1 MLGNMMKDQ
10 LLISGILEHASQ
22 NNSKTEVVSNTIEGG
37 LHHYTILDSA
47 KRSKKL
53 ANALT
58 SIGIKKGDVIG
69 TMAVNGYRHL
79 ELYFGVSGIGAV
91 LHTLN
96 PRLFPEHVEYIV
108 NHAEDKYI
116 FVDIPFLPII
126 EGVLDTLKT
135 VKGIVVLTSK
145 ENMPES
151 KVKNLICYEDLIA
164 NESEEIV
171 WPEFDEHT
179 ASSLCY
185 TSGTTGNPKG
195 ALYSH
200 RSTIIHAWFSSAGNG
215 FNMTPSSIV
224 LPVVPMFHVNAW
236 GLPYAAFMFGAKL
249 VLPGPFT
256 DGESI
261 TNLIQ
266 SEKVKQ
272 LVGVPTV
279 WLELLN
285 YTEKNNITLDTLETV
300 LVGGSA
306 APKSMI
312 KAFQEKHNAF
322 MNHGWG
328 MTEMSPVG
336 TMNAHKPEMDK
347 MDIEDRYELQTSQG
361 KSIYGC
367 SIKIIDD
374 NGKTL
379 PNDGKTYG
387 RLMVKGPGVIERYYK
402 AEESALEDGWF
413 DTGDVSTISEDGYM
427 RIVDRSKDVIKSGGE
442 WISSIDLE
450 NTAVGHPGVAEA
462 CVIGVL
468 HSKWDERP
476 LLFIVKNGIEDCDKD
491 SIIQYLSDKIAK
503 WWLPDDVIFVE
514 ELPHGATGKLVKT
527 GLRDEYKNHLIDSN

>member
-10 LLISGILEHASQ
+10 LLISGILEHALQ
-22 NNSKTEVVSNTIEGG
+22 NNGKTEVVSNTVEGG
-37 LHHYTILDSA
+37 IHRYTISDSA
-47 KRSKKL
+47 KRSKQL
-53 ANALT
+53 ANALS

-79 ELYFGVSGIGAV
+79 ELYFGVSGLGAV

-116 FVDIPFLPII
+116 FVDAPFLPII
-126 EGVLDTLKT
+126 EGVLDSFKT

-164 NESEEIV
+164 NESDEIV
-171 WPEFDEHT
+171 WPEFDENT

-200 RSTIIHAWFSSAGNG
+200 RSTIVHAWFSSAGNG

-279 WLELLN
+279 WLDLLN
-285 YTEKNNITLDTLETV
+285 YTEKNNITLDSVETV

-306 APKSMI
+306 APISMI

-336 TMNAHKPEMDK
+336 TMNAYKPEMDE
-347 MDIEDRYELQTSQG
+347 MGIEDRYQLQTSQG

-367 SIKIIDD
+367 SIKIVNDE
-374 NGKTL
+374 GKAL

-468 HSKWDERP
+468 HPKWDERP

-491 SIIQYLSDKIAK
+491 SVINYLTDKIAK

-527 GLRDEYKNHLIDSN
+527 GLREQYKNHLINN

>member
-10 LLISGILEHASQ
+10 LLISGILEHAIK

-37 LHHYTILDSA
+37 LHRYTILESA
-47 KRSKKL
+47 KRSKQL
-53 ANALT
+53 ANALA
-58 SIGIKKGDVIG
+58 SMGIKKGDIIG
-69 TMAVNGYRHL
+69 TVAVNGYRHL

-96 PRLFPEHVEYIV
+96 PRLFPEHVEYII

-116 FVDIPFLPII
+116 FVDVPFLPII
-126 EGVLDTLKT
+126 EGVFEKLKT
-135 VKGIVVLTSK
+135 VKGVVVLAAK
-145 ENMPES
+145 NNMPES
-151 KVKNLICYEDLIA
+151 KIKNLICYEELISK
-164 NESEEIV
+164 ESTEIN

-200 RSTIIHAWFSSAGNG
+200 RSTIVHAWFSSAGNG

-266 SEKVKQ
+266 SEDVKQ

-279 WLELLN
+279 WLDLLN
-285 YTEKNNITLDTLETV
+285 YTEKNNITLDTIETV
-300 LVGGSA
+300 LVGGAA

-336 TMNAHKPEMDK
+336 TMNAYKPEMDE
-347 MDIEDRYELQTSQG
+347 MNIEDRYELQTSQG

-402 AEESALEDGWF
+402 AEQSALEDGWF
-413 DTGDVSTISEDGYM
+413 DTGDVSTITEDGYM
-427 RIVDRSKDVIKSGGE
+427 KIVDRSKDVIKSGGE

-468 HSKWDERP
+468 HPKWDERP

-491 SIIQYLSDKIAK
+491 SIISYLADKIAK

-527 GLRDEYKNHLIDSN
+527 GLRDEYKNHLIDSK

>member
-10 LLISGILEHASQ
+10 LLISGILEHALQ
-22 NNSKTEVVSNTIEGG
+22 NNGKTEVVSNTVEGG
-37 LHHYTILDSA
+37 IHRYTISDSA
-47 KRSKKL
+47 KRSKQL
-53 ANALT
+53 ANALS

-79 ELYFGVSGIGAV
+79 ELYFGVSGLGAV

-116 FVDIPFLPII
+116 FVDAPFLPII
-126 EGVLDTLKT
+126 EGVLDSLKT

-164 NESEEIV
+164 NESDEIV
-171 WPEFDEHT
+171 WPEFDENT

-200 RSTIIHAWFSSAGNG
+200 RSTIVHAWFSSAGNG

-279 WLELLN
+279 WLDLLN
-285 YTEKNNITLDTLETV
+285 YTEKNNITLDSVETV

-306 APKSMI
+306 APISMI

-336 TMNAHKPEMDK
+336 TMNAYKPEMDE
-347 MDIEDRYELQTSQG
+347 MGIEDRYQLQTSQG

-367 SIKIIDD
+367 SIKIVNDE
-374 NGKTL
+374 GKAL

-402 AEESALEDGWF
+402 AEGSALEDGWF

-468 HSKWDERP
+468 HPKWDERP

-491 SIIQYLSDKIAK
+491 SVINYLTGKIAK

-527 GLRDEYKNHLIDSN
+527 GLREQYKNHLINN

>member
-10 LLISGILEHASQ
+10 LLISGILEHALQ
-22 NNSKTEVVSNTIEGG
+22 NNGKTEVVSNTVEGG
-37 LHHYTILDSA
+37 IHRYTISDSA
-47 KRSKKL
+47 KRSKQL
-53 ANALT
+53 ANALS

-79 ELYFGVSGIGAV
+79 ELYFGVSGLGAV

-116 FVDIPFLPII
+116 FVDAPFLPII
-126 EGVLDTLKT
+126 EGVLDSLKT

-164 NESEEIV
+164 NESDEIV
-171 WPEFDEHT
+171 WPEFDENT

-200 RSTIIHAWFSSAGNG
+200 RSTIVHAWFSSAGNG

-279 WLELLN
+279 WLDLLN
-285 YTEKNNITLDTLETV
+285 YTEKNNITLDSVETV

-306 APKSMI
+306 APISMI

-336 TMNAHKPEMDK
+336 TMNAYKPEMDE
-347 MDIEDRYELQTSQG
+347 MGIEDRYQLQTSQG

-367 SIKIIDD
+367 SIKIVNDE
-374 NGKTL
+374 GKAL

-402 AEESALEDGWF
+402 AEGSALEDGWF

-468 HSKWDERP
+468 HPKWDERP

-491 SIIQYLSDKIAK
+491 SVINYLTDKIAK

-527 GLRDEYKNHLIDSN
+527 GLREQYKNHLINN

>member
-10 LLISGILEHASQ
+10 LLISGILEHALQ
-22 NNSKTEVVSNTIEGG
+22 NNGKTEVVSNTVEGG
-37 LHHYTILDSA
+37 IHRYTISDSA
-47 KRSKKL
+47 KRSKQL
-53 ANALT
+53 ANALS

-79 ELYFGVSGIGAV
+79 ELYFGVSGLGAV

-116 FVDIPFLPII
+116 FVDAPFLPII
-126 EGVLDTLKT
+126 EGVLDSLKT

-164 NESEEIV
+164 NESDEIV
-171 WPEFDEHT
+171 WPEFDENT

-200 RSTIIHAWFSSAGNG
+200 RSTIVHAWFSSAGNG

-279 WLELLN
+279 WLDLLN
-285 YTEKNNITLDTLETV
+285 YTEKNNITLDSVETV

-306 APKSMI
+306 APISMI

-336 TMNAHKPEMDK
+336 TMNAYKPEMDE
-347 MDIEDRYELQTSQG
+347 MGIEDRYQLQTSQG

-367 SIKIIDD
+367 SIKIVNDE
-374 NGKTL
+374 GKAL

-468 HSKWDERP
+468 HPKWDERP

-491 SIIQYLSDKIAK
+491 SVINYLTGKIAK

-527 GLRDEYKNHLIDSN
+527 GLREQYKNHLINN

>member
-10 LLISGILEHASQ
+10 LLISGILEHALQ
-22 NNSKTEVVSNTIEGG
+22 NNGKTEVVSNTVEGG
-37 LHHYTILDSA
+37 IHRYTISDSA
-47 KRSKKL
+47 KRSKQL
-53 ANALT
+53 ANALS

-79 ELYFGVSGIGAV
+79 ELYFGVSGLGAV

-116 FVDIPFLPII
+116 FVDAPFLPII
-126 EGVLDTLKT
+126 EGVLDSLKT

-164 NESEEIV
+164 NESDEIV
-171 WPEFDEHT
+171 WPEFDENT

-200 RSTIIHAWFSSAGNG
+200 RSTIVHAWFSSAGNG

-279 WLELLN
+279 WLDLLN
-285 YTEKNNITLDTLETV
+285 YTEKNNITLDSVETV

-306 APKSMI
+306 APISMI

-336 TMNAHKPEMDK
+336 TMNAYKPEMDE
-347 MDIEDRYELQTSQG
+347 MGIEDRYQLQTSQG

-367 SIKIIDD
+367 SIKIVNDE
-374 NGKTL
+374 GKAL

-468 HSKWDERP
+468 HPKWDERP

-491 SIIQYLSDKIAK
+491 SVINYLNDKIAK

-527 GLRDEYKNHLIDSN
+527 GLREQYKNHLINN